1 MYSIMLDDT
10 FHWIRITSKII
21 YNDRKIPMYVIG
33 KIANI
38 DSEKEEKNRLL
49 DKVQRDSLTNIYN
62 AAYIRKLTTQNLLNL
77 STEKGALL
85 IIDID
90 YFKSINDTY
99 GHLVGDKV
107 LIDVAKVLEK
117 CFAKVEYSRSFRW
130 R

>member
-1 MYSIMLDDT
+1 MIL
-10 FHWIRITSKII
+10 FIGLELLQKII

-77 STEKGALL
+77 STEKMEL
-85 IIDID
+85 
-90 YFKSINDTY
+90 Y
-99 GHLVGDKV
+99 
-107 LIDVAKVLEK
+107 
-117 CFAKVEYSRSFRW
+117 
-130 R
+130 